1 MAGQNTLLE
10 VQAEGGIS
18 RFVVPVKLEKISVRA
33 DVTLDSASPNGNK
46 IKQVK
51 TDAVTGEPVASDEVK
66 KGVFDNPKDGTG
78 FREIPQDALDAIEAE
93 TKLDSFQI
101 NYFVPVKDLPKER
114 FSAAYYLTPQSGVNP
129 RPLKLLYEALKRT
142 KHAGVFKLCLRSR
155 QYPAAVYAL
164 NGGLVVNLLH
174 FAADFKKVK
183 EADRALAEVAVP
195 AEHVKVA
202 TELIE
207 ALSTDASVLDTFE
220 DDLLPLKSELVEKA
234 LAGRPLPKSK
244 KKKAVEPATDEL
256 FEQLAA
262 SVDEI
267 RRGKRK
273 GKAASAA

>member
-10 VQAEGGIS
+10 VGAA
-18 RFVVPVKLEKISVRA
+18 FVVPVKLEKITVRA
-33 DVTLDSASPNGNK
+33 DVKIDRASPNGNK
-46 IKQVK
+46 IKRVEI
-51 TDAVTGEPVASDEVK
+51 DAVTGETVTSDEIK
-66 KGVFDNPKDGTG
+66 QGVFDNPKDGTG
-78 FREIPQDALDAIEAE
+78 FREIPRDALDAIEAE

-101 NYFVPVKDLPKER
+101 NDFVPVKDLPKER

-129 RPLKLLYEALKRT
+129 KPLKLLYEALKRT

-155 QYPAAVYAL
+155 QYAAAVYAE
-164 NGGLVVNLLH
+164 NGGLIVNLLH
-174 FAADFKKVK
+174 FASDFQKMKD
-183 EADRALAEVAVP
+183 ADRALADVKVP

-207 ALSTDASVLDTFE
+207 VLSTDASVLDTYE

-234 LAGRPLPKSK
+234 LAGKPLPKSK
-244 KKKAVEPATDEL
+244 KQKAAEPATDEL
-256 FEQLAA
+256 FSQLAA

-267 RRGKRK
+267 RKRK